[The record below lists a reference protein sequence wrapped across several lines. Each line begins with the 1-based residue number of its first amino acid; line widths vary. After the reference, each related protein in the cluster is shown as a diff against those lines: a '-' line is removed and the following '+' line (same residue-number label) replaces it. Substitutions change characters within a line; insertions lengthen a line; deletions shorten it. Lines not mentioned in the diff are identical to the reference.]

1 MWNNNNNNN
10 WGNNQGGG
18 WGGNRNPYGGG
29 ASQPAV
35 YSQATSMTDR
45 SSLVTKV
52 MWFTSF
58 SIIAAMAGAWTGA
71 FQLKLTS
78 FSGGTWIL
86 MLIAEIGLM
95 IGAFALR
102 ERSGINF
109 VMLYGFTFVTGLTIS
124 PIIHLLTDTGNGGI
138 IIQALG
144 ATAGLTV
151 ALSFYAWTTKRDFS
165 GFGPYLFVAVIG
177 LVIVGLLNMFFHS
190 AMLQSVI
197 MYAGVLIF
205 SFYLIFDVQRT
216 KNFQNTVGN
225 AIALTISIYLDI
237 LNLFLFILQILLS
250 FRD

>member
-1 MWNNNNNNN
+1 MWNNNN
-10 WGNNQGGG
+10 NNQGGG
-18 WGGNRNPYGGG
+18 WGGNRNPYSVGGG
-29 ASQPAV
+29 GQPAF
-35 YSQATSMTDR
+35 YSDATSMADR

-52 MWFTSF
+52 MWFTTF

-71 FQLKLTS
+71 FQLKLTG
-78 FSGGTWIL
+78 FGGGTWIL
-86 MLIAEIGLM
+86 LMIAEIALM
-95 IGAFALR
+95 LGAYALR
-102 ERSGINF
+102 ERQGINF
-109 VMLYGFTFVTGLTIS
+109 VMLYAFTFVTGLAIS
-124 PIIHLLTDTGNGGI
+124 PIINILTTSGNGNI

-151 ALSFYAWTTKRDFS
+151 ALSAYAWTTKRDFS
-165 GFGPYLFVAVIG
+165 GFAPYLFVAVIG
-177 LVIVGLLNMFFHS
+177 LMIVSLLNLLFHS

-205 SFYLIFDVQRT
+205 SFYLIFDVQRA
-216 KNFQNTVGN
+216 KKFQNTVGN